1 MDYTHTGSLV
11 DTLEPYTMFVEPFSD
26 IWQCLWHREPFHAFR
41 IGCSAKT
48 FNGWLPLNVFAGW
61 LCPTCVMQ
69 TWVPSWIVVILIWYH
84 CFVICMLVTIFNWW
98 LSSNDMKLRVLI
110 KELLVVFHWLTF
122 RIIYNIYEYKTILVR
137 NTSIYWCTIWH
148 VWNQKYTWAKTL
160 LEKKNIGS
168 SHKPHSQNHFL
179 VTSVHLL
186 VLPSHFEDWTCFWI
200 TLYQSR

>member
-69 TWVPSWIVVILIWYH
+69 TWVPSWIDVILIWYH

-137 NTSIYWCTIWH
+137 NTSIYWCTIWQCEIKNTH
-148 VWNQKYTWAKTL
+148 EQRLCLQKKTL
-160 LEKKNIGS
+160 GVHTSLTARTI
-168 SHKPHSQNHFL
+168 FL
-179 VTSVHLL
+179 
-186 VLPSHFEDWTCFWI
+186 
-200 TLYQSR
+200 

>member
-1 MDYTHTGSLV
+1 MTT
-11 DTLEPYTMFVEPFSD
+11 VECFCGMALSYVCD
-26 IWQCLWHREPFHAFR
+26 ADLGAFLDWR
-41 IGCSAKT
+41 HSYLI
-48 FNGWLPLNVFAGW
+48 PL
-61 LCPTCVMQ
+61 
-69 TWVPSWIVVILIWYH
+69 Y
-84 CFVICMLVTIFNWW
+84 CMLVTIFNWW
-98 LSSNDMKLRVLI
+98 LFSKDMKRRVLI
-110 KELLVVFHWLTF
+110 KEVLVLFHWLTF